1 MSLHLSGVLLLV
13 CAGALLLA
21 SLFLLLRNKWLL
33 RWLQGTAGLLFFLLA
48 LAFFL
53 FAVNLFSF
61 HSLTKD
67 KELASLRF
75 SSLSDQHFRVTILEQ
90 EGDIKELELLGDLW
104 QIDARVIK
112 WQGWIAALGIMPGYQ
127 LGRIQGRYLSIEQE
141 RTGPRSVHS
150 LRPKELA
157 TGFDLWRLLNQ
168 QKIWM
173 PWLDVRY
180 GSATF
185 LPMADGAEFTLFLGH
200 SGLLARP
207 SNSAAEEA
215 VLSWSH

>member
-1 MSLHLSGVLLLV
+1 MSLYLSGILFLV
-13 CAGALLLA
+13 CASVLLLA

-67 KELASLRF
+67 KELASLHF
-75 SSLSDQHFRVTILEQ
+75 ASLSDQHFRVTIVEQ
-90 EGDIKELELLGDLW
+90 GGDIKELELLGDLW

-112 WQGWIAALGIMPGYQ
+112 WQGWVSALGIMPGYQ

-141 RTGPRSVHS
+141 RSAPRSVHS
-150 LRPKELA
+150 LRPDGMVP
-157 TGFDLWRLLNQ
+157 GFDLWHFLNQ

-173 PWLDVRY
+173 PWLDARY

-185 LPMADGAEFTLFLGH
+185 LPMADGAEFSLSLSH

-207 SNSAAEEA
+207 LNFGAEDA
-215 VLSWSH
+215 VSSWSY

>member
-1 MSLHLSGVLLLV
+1 MSLYLSGILFLV
-13 CAGALLLA
+13 CASVLLLA

-67 KELASLRF
+67 KELASLHF
-75 SSLSDQHFRVTILEQ
+75 ASLSDQHFRVTIVEQ
-90 EGDIKELELLGDLW
+90 GGDIKELELLGDLW

-112 WQGWIAALGIMPGYQ
+112 WQGWVAALGIMPGYQ

-141 RTGPRSVHS
+141 RSAPRSVHS
-150 LRPKELA
+150 LRPDGMVP
-157 TGFDLWRLLNQ
+157 GFDLWHFLNQ

-173 PWLDVRY
+173 PWLDARY

-185 LPMADGAEFTLFLGH
+185 LPMADGAEFSLSLSH

-207 SNSAAEEA
+207 LNFAAEDA
-215 VLSWSH
+215 VSSWSY